1 MKPAWRAKRRKI
13 PPPTVM
19 RLEVGDLLRR
29 NRDGAICL
37 VMDREYLPNYETV
50 GRERYRYQVHGNGA
64 IVYLNDIEI
73 IAGFEVLTKH
83 DKT

>member
-1 MKPAWRAKRRKI
+1 MKAPWRAHRREI

-29 NRDGAICL
+29 NRDGVICL
-37 VMDREYLPNYETV
+37 VMDREYMTNYETV
-50 GRERYRYQVHGNGA
+50 GRERYRYQLHGNGA
-64 IVYLNDIEI
+64 MVWINDIEI